1 MAKKIKEAPTQV
13 EANVG
18 ELFSRSERFIE
29 NYKNHVIIAVA
40 AIIFLVV
47 VIIGGRQYY
56 LIPKEKEA
64 QAAIFPGENLLAS
77 QEWDKALNGNGADYI
92 GFLGIIDEYGITT
105 TAKLAKAYAGIC
117 YYHLGDA
124 ENAKE
129 YLSKFSVS
137 DKILSPVI
145 SGLIGD
151 CYIDLQDV
159 NKGIEFFKK
168 AATEA
173 NSEFISPIYLK
184 KAGYAYESLGDF
196 KNALEVYTVIK
207 NKYSTS
213 SEGMTIDKYI
223 VRASSQLK

>member
-18 ELFSRSERFIE
+18 EIFSKSERFIE
-29 NYKNHVIIAVA
+29 NYKNHIIIAVA
-40 AIIFLVV
+40 VIIFLVV
-47 VIIGGRQYY
+47 VFIGGRQYY

-77 QEWDKALNGNGADYI
+77 QEWEKALNGNGADYI
-92 GFLGIIDEYGITT
+92 GFLGIIDEYGITGT
-105 TAKLAKAYAGIC
+105 SKLAKVYAGIC
-117 YYHLGDA
+117 YYHLG
-124 ENAKE
+124 EPEKAKE
-129 YLSKFSVS
+129 YLGKISVD
-137 DKILSPVI
+137 DKIVSPI
-145 SGLIGD
+145 IFGLIGD
-151 CYIDLQDV
+151 CYTDLGDV

-173 NSEFISPIYLK
+173 GSETISPIYLK

-196 KNALEVYTVIK
+196 KNALEVYNVIK

-213 SEGMTIDKYI
+213 QEGVTIDKYI
-223 VRASSQLK
+223 ARASSQIK